1 MLGTV
6 TRYDRLTAIGWILPD
21 DETLPDFFVIPKF
34 MDEDKH
40 HRFLMAGW
48 RVEFTPF
55 DIEGKPQA
63 HDVRII
69 SKTIARQVT
78 DRQSSAPTGRVK

>member
-1 MLGTV
+1 MFGTV
-6 TRYDRLTAIGWILPD
+6 TMFDRIKGFGFILPD
-21 DETLPDFFVIPKF
+21 DETLPDFFTAPKF
-34 MDEDKH
+34 ILEPKCR
-40 HRFLMAGW
+40 RFLMAGW

-69 SKTIARQVT
+69 SRTIAAQR
-78 DRQSSAPTGRVK
+78 SAPNAGGVK